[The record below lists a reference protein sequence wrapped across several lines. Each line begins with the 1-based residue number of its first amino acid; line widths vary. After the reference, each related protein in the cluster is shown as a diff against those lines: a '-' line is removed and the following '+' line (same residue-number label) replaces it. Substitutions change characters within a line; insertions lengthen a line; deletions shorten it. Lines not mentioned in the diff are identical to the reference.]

1 MSDLGASHPSGRSWD
16 RPVKYGSSSGLSDC
30 VVSSKSKTIT
40 VFIFI
45 LINVLNYMDRFTIA
59 GVPENVK
66 SYYKINDSKLG
77 QLQTMFFVFYTILSP
92 IAGYLGDRWKRKR
105 IMQIGLSIWIIV
117 TLASSFVPAHLFSLF
132 LATRCFVGIGEA
144 SYSTLAPTILSDL
157 FMGNARTK
165 VLGLFYFAA
174 PVGSGLGFIVGSEIT
189 RLTGSW
195 QWSLRITP
203 ILGLL
208 CIILLSVLH
217 SDPPRGEA
225 EGGSHMRT
233 TSWWLDIKSLLSNQA
248 FMFISCGYT
257 CVCFVLGSL
266 SWFAIDLIQSA
277 LNAINDDPSAW
288 RNYNIPIVVGAST
301 CLAGIFGVLSGAKLG
316 RYLRRWVPAAD
327 AYVCSASLLICAPFL
342 FFALV
347 SPSWNFYVCIVL
359 VFIVEFLLC
368 ITWALVTDMTMGV
381 VIPTR
386 RSTASALQMVM
397 SHALGDAISPA
408 IVGRIAVAFTDLHSL
423 ETQYLGLQRALFLT
437 AFVCALGGFLFLMV
451 TLYLV
456 KAKNDVRRAIQAS
469 QHDMVAVIS
478 GQEIEVPATPSS
490 IHSEVST

>member
-1 MSDLGASHPSGRSWD
+1 MSNCL
-16 RPVKYGSSSGLSDC
+16 
-30 VVSSKSKTIT
+30 VSPRRKTFT
-40 VFIFI
+40 VCIFV

-66 SYYKINDSKLG
+66 SYYKINDSELG
-77 QLQTMFFVFYTILSP
+77 QLQTMFYVFYTVLSP
-92 IAGYLGDRWKRKR
+92 VAGYLGDRWKRKR
-105 IMQIGLSIWIIV
+105 IMQIGLTFWVLV
-117 TLASSFVPAHLFSLF
+117 TFGSSFVPAHRFSLF
-132 LATRCFVGIGEA
+132 LATRCFVGVGEA

-157 FMGNARTK
+157 FAGNARTK

-174 PVGSGLGFIVGSEIT
+174 PVGSGLGFIFGSEIT
-189 RLTGSW
+189 RFTGSW

-203 ILGLL
+203 ILGVF

-225 EGGSHMRT
+225 EGGLHMRT
-233 TSWWLDIKSLLSNQA
+233 TSWLLDMKSLLSNPA
-248 FMFISCGYT
+248 FMFICCGYT

-277 LNAINDDPSAW
+277 LNAVNDDPFAW
-288 RNYNIPIVVGAST
+288 KNYNIPLVFGIAT
-301 CLAGIFGVLSGAKLG
+301 CFAGIFGVLSGAELG
-316 RYLRRWVPAAD
+316 RYLRRWIPAAD
-327 AYVCSASLLICAPFL
+327 AYVCSTSLFLCAPFL
-342 FFALV
+342 FFALI
-347 SPSWNFYVCIVL
+347 SPSWNFYACIIL

-368 ITWALVTDMTMGV
+368 ITWALVADMTMGV

-408 IVGRIAVAFTDLHSL
+408 IVGRIAVALTDLHSL

-451 TLYLV
+451 TLFLIQ
-456 KAKNDVRRAIQAS
+456 AKNDVHKAIEAS
-469 QHDMVAVIS
+469 HDMIGVINE
-478 GQEIEVPATPSS
+478 QETDNLATP
-490 IHSEVST
+490 

>member
-1 MSDLGASHPSGRSWD
+1 
-16 RPVKYGSSSGLSDC
+16 
-30 VVSSKSKTIT
+30 
-40 VFIFI
+40 
-45 LINVLNYMDRFTIA
+45 
-59 GVPENVK
+59 
-66 SYYKINDSKLG
+66 
-77 QLQTMFFVFYTILSP
+77 MFFVFYTILSP

-105 IMQIGLSIWIIV
+105 IMQI
-117 TLASSFVPAHLFSLF
+117 
-132 LATRCFVGIGEA
+132 ATRCFVGIGEA

-174 PVGSGLGFIVGSEIT
+174 PVGS
-189 RLTGSW
+189 
-195 QWSLRITP
+195 
-203 ILGLL
+203 
-208 CIILLSVLH
+208 
-217 SDPPRGEA
+217 
-225 EGGSHMRT
+225 
-233 TSWWLDIKSLLSNQA
+233 
-248 FMFISCGYT
+248 
-257 CVCFVLGSL
+257 
-266 SWFAIDLIQSA
+266 
-277 LNAINDDPSAW
+277 
-288 RNYNIPIVVGAST
+288 IPIVVGAST

-327 AYVCSASLLICAPFL
+327 AYVCSASLFICAPFL

-347 SPSWNFYVCIVL
+347 SPSWNFYVCI
-359 VFIVEFLLC
+359 
-368 ITWALVTDMTMGV
+368 GV

-456 KAKNDVRRAIQAS
+456 KAKNDVHRAIQAS

>member
-174 PVGSGLGFIVGSEIT
+174 PVGS
-189 RLTGSW
+189 
-195 QWSLRITP
+195 
-203 ILGLL
+203 
-208 CIILLSVLH
+208 
-217 SDPPRGEA
+217 
-225 EGGSHMRT
+225 
-233 TSWWLDIKSLLSNQA
+233 
-248 FMFISCGYT
+248 
-257 CVCFVLGSL
+257 
-266 SWFAIDLIQSA
+266 
-277 LNAINDDPSAW
+277 
-288 RNYNIPIVVGAST
+288 IPIVVGAST

-456 KAKNDVRRAIQAS
+456 KAKNDVHRAIQGTFDFYYYHCIMLFHA
-469 QHDMVAVIS
+469 MYL
-478 GQEIEVPATPSS
+478 
-490 IHSEVST
+490 

>member
-1 MSDLGASHPSGRSWD
+1 MSDLGTSHPSGRSWD

-117 TLASSFVPAHLFSLF
+117 TLASSFLFSLF

-189 RLTGSW
+189 RLAGSW

-288 RNYNIPIVVGAST
+288 RNY
-301 CLAGIFGVLSGAKLG
+301 KQ
-316 RYLRRWVPAAD
+316 
-327 AYVCSASLLICAPFL
+327 
-342 FFALV
+342 
-347 SPSWNFYVCIVL
+347 VL

-456 KAKNDVRRAIQAS
+456 KAKNDVHRAIQGTFYFYYYHCIILFHA
-469 QHDMVAVIS
+469 IYL
-478 GQEIEVPATPSS
+478 
-490 IHSEVST
+490 

>member
-1 MSDLGASHPSGRSWD
+1 MSDLGASVQSQRSWLPSIKD
-16 RPVKYGSSSGLSDC
+16 GSSSGLSDC
-30 VVSSKSKTIT
+30 VVSPKRRTTT
-40 VFIFI
+40 VCIFI

-77 QLQTMFFVFYTILSP
+77 QLQTMFFVFYTIVSP
-92 IAGYLGDRWKRKR
+92 IAGYLGDRWKRKC
-105 IMQIGLSIWIIV
+105 IMQIGLSFWVII
-117 TLASSFVPAHLFSLF
+117 TLASSFIPAHKFSLF
-132 LATRCFVGIGEA
+132 LATRCFVGVGEA

-157 FMGNARTK
+157 FIGNARTK

-195 QWSLRITP
+195 QWSLRVTP
-203 ILGLL
+203 VLGVL

-233 TSWWLDIKSLLSNQA
+233 TSWWLDIKSLLSNRA

-288 RNYNIPIVVGAST
+288 MNYNIPIVVGTLT
-301 CLAGIFGVLSGAKLG
+301 CFAGIVGVLSGAKLG
-316 RYLRRWVPAAD
+316 RCLRHWLPAAD
-327 AYVCSASLLICAPFL
+327 AYVCSASLFICAPFL

-347 SPSWNFYVCIVL
+347 SPTWNFYVCIAL

-368 ITWALVTDMTMGV
+368 VTWALVTDMTMGV

-456 KAKNDVRRAIQAS
+456 KAKNDVHRAVEAS
-469 QHDMVAVIS
+469 QHDMTDIINR
-478 GQEIEVPATPSS
+478 QEIEVPATPSS
-490 IHSEVST
+490 VCSA

>member
-1 MSDLGASHPSGRSWD
+1 
-16 RPVKYGSSSGLSDC
+16 
-30 VVSSKSKTIT
+30 
-40 VFIFI
+40 
-45 LINVLNYMDRFTIA
+45 
-59 GVPENVK
+59 
-66 SYYKINDSKLG
+66 
-77 QLQTMFFVFYTILSP
+77 MFFVFYTILSP

-105 IMQIGLSIWIIV
+105 IMQI
-117 TLASSFVPAHLFSLF
+117 
-132 LATRCFVGIGEA
+132 ATRCFVGIGEA

-195 QWSLRITP
+195 QWALRITP

-266 SWFAIDLIQSA
+266 SWFAIDLIH
-277 LNAINDDPSAW
+277 
-288 RNYNIPIVVGAST
+288 IPIVVGAST

-327 AYVCSASLLICAPFL
+327 AYVCSASLFICAPFL
-342 FFALV
+342 FLALV
-347 SPSWNFYVCIVL
+347 SPSWNFYVCIVSY
-359 VFIVEFLLC
+359 VFTNTGIKIDQNLGNLSSEALTKSILRK
-368 ITWALVTDMTMGV
+368 IT
-381 VIPTR
+381 
-386 RSTASALQMVM
+386 
-397 SHALGDAISPA
+397 
-408 IVGRIAVAFTDLHSL
+408 
-423 ETQYLGLQRALFLT
+423 
-437 AFVCALGGFLFLMV
+437 
-451 TLYLV
+451 
-456 KAKNDVRRAIQAS
+456 N
-469 QHDMVAVIS
+469 
-478 GQEIEVPATPSS
+478 
-490 IHSEVST
+490 

>member
-30 VVSSKSKTIT
+30 VLSSKSKTIT

-266 SWFAIDLIQSA
+266 SWFAIDLIHRH
-277 LNAINDDPSAW
+277 L
-288 RNYNIPIVVGAST
+288 ST
-301 CLAGIFGVLSGAKLG
+301 IFFL
-316 RYLRRWVPAAD
+316 
-327 AYVCSASLLICAPFL
+327 L
-342 FFALV
+342 FFKYSHCCWGFNMSCGYFWSLIWCKTRSLFTSMGSCGRCLCLFCKSFYMCSILILCSGV
-347 SPSWNFYVCIVL
+347 SIL
-359 VFIVEFLLC
+359 EFLCMHRKLC
-368 ITWALVTDMTMGV
+368 FHKYW
-381 VIPTR
+381 
-386 RSTASALQMVM
+386 
-397 SHALGDAISPA
+397 
-408 IVGRIAVAFTDLHSL
+408 
-423 ETQYLGLQRALFLT
+423 
-437 AFVCALGGFLFLMV
+437 
-451 TLYLV
+451 
-456 KAKNDVRRAIQAS
+456 N
-469 QHDMVAVIS
+469 
-478 GQEIEVPATPSS
+478 
-490 IHSEVST
+490 